1 MLCGYSTQYI
11 SGVHMCHKQP
21 LVTSERGM
29 SLVELAQYRIETI
42 LVSIADLEPT
52 FHLELSLIQ

>member
-1 MLCGYSTQYI
+1 MLCGYSTQYTLVVFI
-11 SGVHMCHKQP
+11 C
-21 LVTSERGM
+21 VTSERGM

-42 LVSIADLEPT
+42 LVSIADREPT